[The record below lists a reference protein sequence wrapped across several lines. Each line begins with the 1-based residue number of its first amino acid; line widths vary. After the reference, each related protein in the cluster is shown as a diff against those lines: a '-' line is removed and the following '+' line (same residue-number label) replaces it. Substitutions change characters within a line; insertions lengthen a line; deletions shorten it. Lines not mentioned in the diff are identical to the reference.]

1 MTHRDVRQPYNCQQN
16 GTFLTR
22 HEDVFQLC
30 FWQLNQMFLMRLQDI
45 FQPCLWEQKLIFL
58 TLQQFHTMLAATK
71 VDTDTSGKC
80 PDVLL
85 KMSTETNILNE
96 TLGHLPTVSL
106 AAKLD
111 ISDEMSGHFHTM

>member
-1 MTHRDVRQPYNCQQN
+1 MTHRDVRQPCNCQQN

-30 FWQLNQMFLMRLQDI
+30 F
-45 FQPCLWEQKLIFL
+45 WEQKLIFL

-96 TLGHLPTVSL
+96 TLGHFPTVSL

-111 ISDEMSGHFHTM
+111 ISDETSGQFHTM